1 MPRRS
6 AIYAPEPRPRV
17 RKWNR
22 EAREERLKSAVFAA
36 MTESRANPLSPSD
49 IARHAQV
56 SKALIYKHFG
66 SLDALVDDAIRSRL
80 QLLELGPQADHEAE
94 VEVLGRVLRVASK
107 LREDVQNQ
115 PELID
120 LIGWSFGNPDPRAV
134 NVTEAVQR
142 FCKELA
148 ARAGAGAEAATFFL
162 GVITSAICDRRKG
175 TFEETQKDRS

>member
-1 MPRRS
+1 M
-6 AIYAPEPRPRV
+6 
-17 RKWNR
+17 
-22 EAREERLKSAVFAA
+22 FAA

-80 QLLELGPQADHEAE
+80 QLLDLDLQADHEAE
-94 VEVLGRVLRVASK
+94 AEVLGRVLRVASK

-142 FCKELA
+142 FCEELA
-148 ARAGAGAEAATFFL
+148 ARIGAGAEAATFFL
-162 GVITSAICDRRKG
+162 GVFANTLCDQHG
-175 TFEETQKDRS
+175 SDFEETHRDKS

>member
-6 AIYAPEPRPRV
+6 ATYIPEPRPRV

-22 EAREERLKSAVFAA
+22 EAREERLRSAVFAA

-80 QLLELGPQADHEAE
+80 QLLEFDLQTDHEAE
-94 VEVLGRVLRVASK
+94 VEVLGRVLKIASK
-107 LREDVQNQ
+107 LQEDVQNH

-120 LIGWSFGNPDPRAV
+120 LIGWSFGNPHPRAM

-142 FCKELA
+142 FCEKLA
-148 ARAGAGAEAATFFL
+148 VRTGAGAEAATLFL
-162 GVITSAICDRRKG
+162 GVFANTLCDRHG
-175 TFEETQKDRS
+175 SYFEETHRDKS